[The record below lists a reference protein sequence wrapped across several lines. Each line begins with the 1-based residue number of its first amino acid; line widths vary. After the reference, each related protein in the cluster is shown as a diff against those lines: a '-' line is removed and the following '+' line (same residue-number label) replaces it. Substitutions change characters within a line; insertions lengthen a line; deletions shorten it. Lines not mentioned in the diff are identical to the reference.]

1 MENENENA
9 GMGVEGV
16 IMPANSKWYTVQVM
30 SGQENRVVTSLKV
43 RSEKDRANGIDDG
56 LDDILL
62 PTQRVVTRSGAKDI
76 VQEKKCY
83 PGYVFVRARIYD
95 EKDSII
101 PSHWLFIRD
110 TKGVINFMGG
120 EKPIELTE
128 QEIMDLT
135 AKQEEKDKP
144 KAEKIWH
151 VGDVV
156 IVKEGAFQG
165 FEGIIENVDDE
176 KHRLNLSVQIF
187 GRSVPCETDFW
198 QVDFPEEP
206 RN

>member
-1 MENENENA
+1 MENEIENA
-9 GMGVEGV
+9 GMGVGNPV
-16 IMPANSKWYTVQVM
+16 APANSRWYTLQVM

-43 RSEKDRANGIDDG
+43 RSEKNRANGVDDG

-62 PTQRVVTRSGAKDI
+62 PTARVVSRSGGKDV

-95 EKDSII
+95 ETGNII
-101 PSHWLFIRD
+101 APHFLFIRD

-128 QEIMDLT
+128 QEITDLT

-165 FEGIIENVDDE
+165 FEGVIENVDDE

>member
-1 MENENENA
+1 MENEIQNA
-9 GMGVEGV
+9 GMADGNG

-62 PTQRVVTRSGAKDI
+62 PTAKVVSRSGGKDV

-95 EKDSII
+95 EKETII
-101 PSHWLFIRD
+101 PAHWLFIRD

-128 QEIMDLT
+128 QEIADLT

-144 KAEKIWH
+144 KTEKVWH

-156 IVKEGAFQG
+156 IVKDGAFQG
-165 FEGIIENVDDE
+165 FEGVIENVDEE
-176 KHRLNLSVQIF
+176 KMRLSLSVQIF

>member
-1 MENENENA
+1 MENEMEKEGAGVENA
-9 GMGVEGV
+9 VF
-16 IMPANSKWYTVQVM
+16 PANSKWYTLQVM

-43 RSEKDRANGIDDG
+43 RSEKDLANGIDDG

-62 PTQRVVTRSGAKDI
+62 PTTRVVSRSGGKDV

-83 PGYVFVRARIYD
+83 PGYVFVRARIRD
-95 EKDSII
+95 EKNNII
-101 PSHWLFIRD
+101 PSHWLFIKD

-120 EKPIELTE
+120 ANPIELTE
-128 QEIMDLT
+128 QEIINLT
-135 AKQEEKDKP
+135 VKQEEKDKP
-144 KAEKIWH
+144 KAEKVWH

>member
-1 MENENENA
+1 
-9 GMGVEGV
+9 
-16 IMPANSKWYTVQVM
+16 
-30 SGQENRVVTSLKV
+30 
-43 RSEKDRANGIDDG
+43 RSEKNRANGIDDG

-62 PTQRVVTRSGAKDI
+62 PTAKIVSRSGGKDV

-95 EKDSII
+95 EKDMII
-101 PSHWLFIRD
+101 PAHWLFIRD

-120 EKPIELTE
+120 EKPIELTA
-128 QEIMDLT
+128 QEIADLT
-135 AKQEEKDKP
+135 AKEEEKDKP
-144 KAEKIWH
+144 KPEKTWK

-156 IVKEGAFQG
+156 IVKEGPFGG
-165 FEGIIENVDDE
+165 FEGIIENVDNE
-176 KHRLNLSVQIF
+176 KHRLKVSVQIF

-198 QVDFPEEP
+198 QVDLPEEP

>member
-9 GMGVEGV
+9 GTLEGNS
-16 IMPANSKWYTVQVM
+16 ILPSNSKWYTVQVM
-30 SGQENRVVTSLKV
+30 SGQENKVVASLKA
-43 RSEKDRANGIDDG
+43 RSERNRANGVDDG

-62 PTQRVVTRSGAKDI
+62 PTARVVSRSGGKDV

-95 EKDSII
+95 DRDMII
-101 PSHWLFIRD
+101 PAHWLFIRD
-110 TKGVINFMGG
+110 TKGVISFMGG
-120 EKPIELTE
+120 DKPIELTE
-128 QEIMDLT
+128 KEITDLT
-135 AKQEEKDKP
+135 ATQEEKDKP
-144 KAEKIWH
+144 KAEKVWH

-176 KHRLNLSVQIF
+176 RHRLNLSVQIF
-187 GRSVPCETDFW
+187 GRSVQCETDFW